1 MSKGLTKTDLI
12 ALFDEIKKEQE
23 VAFPITEG
31 FLKRYFKPA
40 VFEKAKQCLTKDL
53 VNWVESDDKFTQV
66 SAEVYSESGDIFHQH
81 IQIKKSH
88 ADLSISGLCSCK
100 IGKKCHH
107 IGAALLKLKTQH
119 SGLFGK
125 HYLLHDWFNQLE
137 QLKKQRQTTK
147 KDVIL
152 FVIEK
157 HDNGLVLVPKQSSPI
172 SNGRYSQGRPL
183 TKQQLNS
190 LVTPEHINESDFR
203 LLSWIRSQNS
213 FGQLVL
219 ENRWGVMAL
228 VQMVATGRCFW
239 QDSRQAIRLSA
250 QRPLDI
256 SWRETDTIHELNLS
270 LPQCDKW
277 QVFNTTPPYYID
289 INNFEIGELETSLTA
304 AEVSHLFTIPPVA
317 DEMFDHVNQQFKR
330 IFGSALIQKSESKAL
345 TSEDVVP
352 RLSLVKHE
360 DRSLFHLQFAYGK
373 KIHEL
378 NLDEQQDA
386 QIKTAFEDTC
396 LNRLQNCGLILSKG
410 PVEKACYLTF
420 NASDESSPQHHWFVN
435 EVCKQLS
442 DESWVIN
449 TKAYTDPDIIL
460 TPLILAMTRSRINK
474 LSVAPYFDISD
485 KTVYLSDLLTSA
497 ALCNNKS
504 HLFNYYKYQDTWL
517 AVHKPDINCIFD
529 LLAQFYANKTVPK
542 RLSLPLSYAS
552 SFSDFD
558 DSQIDC
564 ADKALLELITQVSN
578 PDFHDS
584 LVIPKGLNATLR
596 DYQKQAVNWLQFLRK
611 HQLGGILADDM
622 GLGKT
627 LQTIAFLLSQKETTG
642 LKSPAL
648 IICPTSL
655 VSNWVK
661 EINRFAP
668 DLNVLVS
675 HGASRKN
682 IFNQISSADCVITT
696 YPLITRD
703 NTVYEELH
711 FSHVILDEAQTIKNN
726 QAKISRAVKALSSDF
741 NLCLTG
747 TPVENNLKELKSL
760 LDFAM
765 PGLIGS
771 MAQFKTYYQVPIEK
785 EHNEH
790 RAEQLKNLVLPFVL
804 RRTKE
809 QVLTELPA
817 KTELVR
823 MIELAPKQQMVYQ
836 GIRANMEQKIKELF
850 KEQGADK
857 SRFAFL
863 EALLRLRQACCDPR
877 LVNGAEDLE
886 QQDLLP
892 NTSNTADSAK
902 LTWLCENIPLMLA
915 KGRKIIIF
923 SQFTSML
930 SIIEQELVELNVK
943 YSILTGKT
951 KDRDEVVNS
960 FQNGD
965 NPIFL
970 ISLKAGG
977 TGLNLTKA
985 DTVIHYDPWWNPA
998 VERQATDRAHRIGQ
1012 LKPVFVYK
1020 LICQNSIEERVFQMQ
1035 QDKAEL
1041 ADSFFD
1047 AKGGKFNTQTEDQM
1061 LNLLS
1066 ENN

>member
-31 FLKRYFKPA
+31 FLKRYFKPT
-40 VFEKAKQCLTKDL
+40 VFEKAKQCLLKEL
-53 VNWVESDDKFTQV
+53 VNWVESDKQFSQV

-81 IQIKKSH
+81 IQIKQSQ
-88 ADLSISGLCSCK
+88 AGLSIVGLCSCK
-100 IGKKCHH
+100 IGNKCHH

-137 QLKKQRQTTK
+137 QLKKQRQTVK

-157 HDNGLVLVPKQSSPI
+157 HDNGLILVPKQSPPI
-172 SNGRYSQGRPL
+172 NNGRYSQGRPM

-190 LVTPEHINESDFR
+190 LVTPEHVNESDFR

-250 QRPLDI
+250 QRPLDV
-256 SWRETDTIHELNLS
+256 SWTENDSFHELNLS
-270 LPQCDKW
+270 LPQSDSW

-289 INNFEIGELETSLTA
+289 INNLEIGELETTLTA
-304 AEVSHLFTIPPVA
+304 AEVSHLFSIPIVA
-317 DEMFDHVNQQFKR
+317 DEMFEHVNQQFNR
-330 IFGSALIQKSESKAL
+330 IFGSALIEKSDISIAPNV
-345 TSEDVVP
+345 DVVP
-352 RLSLVKHE
+352 RLTLIKQDE
-360 DRSLFHLQFAYGK
+360 RCLFHLQFSYGK

-378 NLDEQQDA
+378 NVDEQQGT
-386 QIKTAFEDTC
+386 QITTAFEDTC
-396 LNRLQNCGLILSKG
+396 LNRLQNCGLILCKG
-410 PVEKACYLTF
+410 PLQKACYLTF

-442 DESWVIN
+442 DESWHID
-449 TKAYTDPDIIL
+449 TKLYVDPDIML
-460 TPLILAMTRSRINK
+460 TELILSMTRTRVNK
-474 LSVAPYFDISD
+474 LSVAPYFEISD
-485 KTVYLSDLLTSA
+485 KTVYLSDLLSFA

-504 HLFNYYKYQDTWL
+504 HLFNYYKYQDVWL
-517 AVHKPDINCIFD
+517 AASKPDLNIVFD
-529 LLAQFYANKTVPK
+529 LIAQFYANKTIPK

-552 SFSDFD
+552 SFANLNN
-558 DSQIDC
+558 SQIDC
-564 ADKALLELITQVSN
+564 ADNALLELITQVSN
-578 PDFHDS
+578 PDFKDK
-584 LVIPKGLNATLR
+584 LIVPKTLKATLR
-596 DYQKQAVNWLQFLRK
+596 DYQKQAVNWLLFLKK

-627 LQTIAFLLSQKETTG
+627 LQTIAFLLSEKERTG

-655 VSNWVK
+655 VTNWVK

-668 DLNVLVS
+668 SLNVLVS

-682 IFNQISSADCVITT
+682 VFNQISAADCVITT

-703 NTVYEELH
+703 NTVYDELH

-726 QAKISRAVKALSSDF
+726 QAKISKAVKALNSDF

-771 MAQFKTYYQVPIEK
+771 MAQFKTYYQIPIEK
-785 EHNEH
+785 EHNEQ
-790 RAEQLKNLVLPFVL
+790 RAEQLKNLVVPFVL

-809 QVLTELPA
+809 QVLTELPP

-823 MIELAPKQQMVYQ
+823 MIELTPNQQVVYQ
-836 GIRANMEQKIKELF
+836 NIRANMEQKMKELF

-877 LVNGAEDLE
+877 LVNGVDDLE
-886 QQDLLP
+886 SMAL
-892 NTSNTADSAK
+892 SNKSAVHSAK
-902 LTWLCENIPLMLA
+902 LAWLSENLPLMLA

-930 SIIEQELVELNVK
+930 SLIEQELAQLNIK

-951 KDRDEVVNS
+951 KDRDEAVNS
-960 FQNGD
+960 FQEGD

-1020 LICQNSIEERVFQMQ
+1020 LICQNSIEERVYQMQ

-1047 AKGGKFNTQTEDQM
+1047 AKGGKFNTQTEGQM
-1061 LNLLS
+1061 LELLAD
-1066 ENN
+1066 NN

>member
-31 FLKRYFKPA
+31 FLKRYFKPT

-53 VNWVESDDKFTQV
+53 VNWVESDEKFTQV

-88 ADLSISGLCSCK
+88 SDLSISGLCSCK

-152 FVIEK
+152 FILEK
-157 HDNGLVLVPKQSSPI
+157 NDNGLVLIPKQSSPI

-190 LVTPEHINESDFR
+190 LVTPEHINETDFR

-219 ENRWGVMAL
+219 ESRWGVMAL

-256 SWRETDTIHELNLS
+256 AWNETETIHELKLT
-270 LPQCDKW
+270 LPQCDDW

-289 INNFEIGELETSLTA
+289 VNNFEIGELETSLTA
-304 AEVSHLFTIPPVA
+304 SEVSHLFSIPPVA
-317 DEMFDHVNQQFKR
+317 DEMFEHVNQQFSR
-330 IFGSALIQKSESKAL
+330 IFGSALIQKSESKVL
-345 TSEDVVP
+345 TNEDVVP
-352 RLSLVKHE
+352 RLTLIKQ
-360 DRSLFHLQFAYGK
+360 DNRCLFHLQFAYGK

-442 DESWVIN
+442 DESWAIN
-449 TKAYTDPDIIL
+449 TKEYKDSEIML
-460 TPLILAMTRSRINK
+460 TPLILSMTRSRVNK
-474 LSVAPYFDISD
+474 LSVAPYFEISD
-485 KTVYLSDLLTSA
+485 KTVYLSDLLSLA

-504 HLFNYYKYQDTWL
+504 HLFNYYKYQDIWL
-517 AVHKPDINCIFD
+517 AVNKPDLNCIFD
-529 LLAQFYANKTVPK
+529 LLSQFYANKTIPK

-552 SFSDFD
+552 SFSNFD
-558 DSQIDC
+558 ESQIDC
-564 ADKALLELITQVSN
+564 ADKALLELITHVSN
-578 PDFHDS
+578 PDFHDN
-584 LVIPKGLNATLR
+584 LIVPKGLKATLR
-596 DYQKQAVNWLQFLRK
+596 DYQKQAVNWLHFLRK

-627 LQTIAFLLSQKETTG
+627 LQTITFLLSQKESVG
-642 LKSPAL
+642 LKDPAL

-703 NTVYEELH
+703 NTVYDELH

-726 QAKISRAVKALSSDF
+726 QAKISKAVKSLNSDF

-785 EHNEH
+785 EHNEQ

-836 GIRANMEQKIKELF
+836 GIRANMEQKMKELF

-877 LVNGAEDLE
+877 LVNGVDDLQTQE
-886 QQDLLP
+886 LLSSN
-892 NTSNTADSAK
+892 NTGDSAK

-930 SIIEQELVELNVK
+930 SIIEQELTALDIK

-951 KDRDEVVNS
+951 KDRDEAVDS

-965 NPIFL
+965 NSIFL

-1035 QDKAEL
+1035 QDKAAL

-1061 LNLLS
+1061 LNLLAD
-1066 ENN
+1066 NN